1 MFGQC
6 IYWNIYRSRQRSRNE
21 PRVRG
26 TSTLREEVSRPVA
39 EQQQQ
44 EQEQEHEPEREPEPT
59 VAAPTSVDTP
69 TATTAATATTT
80 TDSAA
85 TANNASTGNNPDY
98 AQLAQMLASMSGQRG
113 K

>member
-1 MFGQC
+1 V
-6 IYWNIYRSRQRSRNE
+6 YLLAYIYRSRQRSRNE

-26 TSTLREEVSRPVA
+26 TSALREEVSRPVA

-69 TATTAATATTT
+69 SVTTTAATTTTT

-85 TANNASTGNNPDY
+85 TTNNASTGNNPDY